1 MGYRALTDL
10 GFSFLSTQLSCLV
23 LDSTAALERSLI
35 VTPDVDILE
44 IMAPRDI
51 DQVRGTMLLQGQ
63 PE

>member
-44 IMAPRDI
+44 TMAPRDI
-51 DQVRGTMLLQGQ
+51 QARRTILLGVQ